1 MSYSA
6 NDEEAARPENRQDAV
21 VIRHA
26 FKAYGK
32 NKNAHQVLQN
42 LNMTV
47 QKGTM

>member
-6 NDEEAARPENRQDAV
+6 NDEEAARPEIRQDAV
-21 VIRHA
+21 CVRHA
-26 FKAYGK
+26 FKTYGK
-32 NKNAHQVLQN
+32 KKNALPVLQN